1 MRSFSPFDH
10 RQDRELGGALRALLM
25 GGEHRTFVEQVVAGA
40 RRHLVGV
47 RRGSSWWDVLG
58 AWSRPGLAAAMA
70 MTAVAVWGA
79 FGIPRTA
86 EADPVTMDDV
96 VAQSAESEEA
106 SFLLSLDPPDADIVL
121 TTYFEN

>member
-25 GGEHRTFVEQVVAGA
+25 GGEHRAFVEQVVAGA
-40 RRHLVGV
+40 RRHLVDATRV
-47 RRGSSWWDVLG
+47 SSWWDVLG

-70 MTAVAVWGA
+70 MTALAAWGA

-86 EADPVTMDDV
+86 EADPVTIDDV
-96 VAQSAESEEA
+96 VAQGAVSEET
-106 SFLLSLDPPDADIVL
+106 SFLLSQDPPDADIVL

>member
-1 MRSFSPFDH
+1 MN
-10 RQDRELGGALRALLM
+10 
-25 GGEHRTFVEQVVAGA
+25 
-40 RRHLVGV
+40 
-47 RRGSSWWDVLG
+47 WDVLG

-96 VAQSAESEEA
+96 VAQSAESEEV